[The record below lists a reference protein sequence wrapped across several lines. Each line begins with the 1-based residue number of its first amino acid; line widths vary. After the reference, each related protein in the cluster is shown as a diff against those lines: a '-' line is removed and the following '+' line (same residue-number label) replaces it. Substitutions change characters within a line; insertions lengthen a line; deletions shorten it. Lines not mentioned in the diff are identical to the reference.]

1 MKVSKNEENTLNIIK
16 QAYPS
21 MSEFD
26 KGYILGIVENIARN
40 REKKNAEAGTAAVQ
54 AG

>member
-16 QAYPS
+16 QVYPN

-26 KGYILGIVENIARN
+26 KGYILGIAENIARN
-40 REKKNAEAGTAAVQ
+40 REKKNAEAGPAAVQ